1 MTNRLDTPAPIV
13 LFVYCRPEHTRRT
26 VQSLLRN
33 PLSSLSDLIIYSDG
47 PRQPELQPRVEA
59 VRQYCRTLQG
69 FRSVILHE
77 QPRNRGLASSIIG
90 GVTETLQRYDQII
103 VLEDDLEVAP
113 GFLQYMNDGLQMYRL
128 DQSVASIHGYCYPV
142 PERLP
147 ETFFLRG
154 ADCWGWAT
162 WGRAWQLFQPDG
174 RLLLQQLQKS
184 AQTKVFDLDGTC
196 NFTQMLIDQIAGHND
211 SWAIRWHAAC
221 FLADRLTLYPGK
233 SLVTNTGVDGSGT
246 HCGADQWL
254 ANATGSLNPGVSVTR
269 LELHED
275 VMARAAISRYLAKA
289 GRQNASK
296 SNVFLRLW
304 NRIRRL

>member
-1 MTNRLDTPAPIV
+1 
-13 LFVYCRPEHTRRT
+13 
-26 VQSLLRN
+26 
-33 PLSSLSDLIIYSDG
+33 
-47 PRQPELQPRVEA
+47 
-59 VRQYCRTLQG
+59 
-69 FRSVILHE
+69 
-77 QPRNRGLASSIIG
+77 
-90 GVTETLQRYDQII
+90 
-103 VLEDDLEVAP
+103 
-113 GFLQYMNDGLQMYRL
+113 
-128 DQSVASIHGYCYPV
+128 
-142 PERLP
+142 
-147 ETFFLRG
+147 
-154 ADCWGWAT
+154 
-162 WGRAWQLFQPDG
+162 
-174 RLLLQQLQKS
+174 
-184 AQTKVFDLDGTC
+184 
-196 NFTQMLIDQIAGHND
+196 MLIDQIAGHND